1 MTSPTAPA
9 PLDLPLDGHG
19 TTLIEASAGTGKTYA
34 LTTLAARLIVEAQ
47 REISELLVVTF
58 TVAATDELRDRMR
71 RTLRAALR
79 AAAGDADSGDQA
91 RELMARW
98 ASLGISAAQVERR
111 LEPAVA
117 DLDRANVVTIHGF
130 CQRVIRDFAF
140 DCGLPFGFAVSG
152 DGFDVM
158 SAAVRDHWRRAMY
171 PAPRPRV
178 RFAGSRKFL
187 PKVPGNDMF
196 GALNLTDWVIGHLGK
211 PALDIR
217 GADLLDAAAAQSL
230 AQHEA
235 QWEQALDAARESVA
249 GAGAGQGLDA
259 VLAALEHPLTVAFD
273 PKKTFSELA
282 AEAPDLAATAPA
294 LEGCSAALDAAAAA
308 LLTAYHDWLPR
319 ARRAALEDT
328 RERVARRVREDRQL
342 GYDDLLLTVR
352 EALLRAPGLAER
364 IRQRYPVALIDEYQ
378 DTDRAQADIFQRIYG
393 GGGGSMVI
401 VGDPKQSIYR
411 FRSADVFAY
420 LRARAEVDE
429 GDGSRLTLE
438 HNYRAVPRLV
448 AATNAVFGC
457 EHPFGLPEISFTPAA
472 PALPGDAPGLRVAGE
487 EDAPP
492 LQFRLISRQNGKQIN
507 KGDATP
513 LAASQAADEIARL
526 LELSKEGGASI
537 DGRPLAGSDI
547 AVLVRKTKQGR
558 RVASAL
564 AERGVRSVEVGVADV
579 FDSREAQELERLL
592 WAVASPHSS
601 ARMRGA
607 LAGDL
612 FGMDAAQLASLA
624 DDDDAW
630 NAWKE
635 RLGEWRAAWQAGG
648 VASMVRRLLRSFDAA
663 AQNAAP
669 AGDAPNGAAQQLL
682 RHADGARRLTNVM
695 HLADLLQQAE
705 AAGQLTPTGV
715 AAWLSR
721 RRARVNIHDEV
732 AQLRLESD
740 EELVKIVTV
749 HRSKGLEFPIV
760 FLPFAWDANP
770 PVRVGPK
777 KWESQFHERE
787 ALGLPEVMH
796 LAPTAEEERKEW
808 LEEFSEDARLLYVGL
823 TRARLRCV
831 ITWARATYSEHA
843 PLTWMLREARADAG
857 AAGQDPL
864 EALQRARAAA
874 KKMSADD
881 WRGRV
886 EALVKRCPEGIGA
899 VEVPA
904 GAGAPRQRV
913 APRPSQPLQA
923 RERSRAL
930 GRVRQMTS
938 YSALAGQ
945 AGAAASGL
953 DHEFLEQPDH
963 DLEAA
968 LDDAG
973 EPLLGTAGVERSPF
987 TFPAGPRVGSCLHEM
1002 FERLARGAA
1011 LDQVVSEGLARH
1023 RIDAAWRDVAAR
1035 MVENV
1040 WNAPLEAAAGPGSG
1054 KPWRVADLRRPVPE
1068 MEFHL
1073 PARGLDRAVLG
1084 SVLDAHGYG
1093 PPPPSGQEQT
1103 IDGFLRGFIDLVA
1116 ERDGCWY
1123 VIDYKTN
1130 LLGRRGAEYAPQR
1143 LATAMKRHG
1152 YRLQYL
1158 LYVLAL
1164 HRHLQLRLPDYSYE
1178 KHIGGVFYL
1187 FTRGIEGVGGTA
1199 RQGIYFDRPSAAC
1212 IAAVDAC
1219 FAGRAP

>member
-9 PLDLPLDGHG
+9 PLDLPLDGNG

-71 RTLRAALR
+71 RTLRDALR
-79 AAAGDADSGDQA
+79 AAAGDADSGGQA

-171 PAPRPRV
+171 PAPKMRV
-178 RFAGSRKFL
+178 QFAGSQQFL
-187 PKVPGNDMF
+187 PKVQGNDLF

-217 GADLLDAAAAQSL
+217 GADPLDAAAEQSL
-230 AQHEA
+230 AEREA
-235 QWEQALDAARESVA
+235 NWELALDAARQSA
-249 GAGAGQGLDA
+249 AGAGQGLDA

-273 PKKTFSELA
+273 PKATFA
-282 AEAPDLAATAPA
+282 ALSAGVAKVPR
-294 LEGCSAALDAAAAA
+294 LEDCLAALDAAATA
-308 LLTAYHDWLPR
+308 LLAAYHEWLPR

-328 RERVARRVREDRQL
+328 RERVARRVREYRQL

-411 FRSADVFAY
+411 FRSADIFAY
-420 LRARAEVDE
+420 LRARAEVDD
-429 GDGSRLTLE
+429 GDGSRLTLKD
-438 HNYRAVPRLV
+438 NYRAVPRLV

-457 EHPFGLPEISFTPAA
+457 EHPFGLPEISFTPAT
-472 PALPGDAPGLRVAGE
+472 PALSDDAPGLRVAGE
-487 EDAPP
+487 EGAPP
-492 LQFRLISRQNGKQIN
+492 MQFRLIPGQERKQIT
-507 KGDATP
+507 KRDATP

-537 DGRPLAGSDI
+537 AGQPLAGSDI
-547 AVLVRKTKQGR
+547 AVLVRKTEQGR

-579 FDSREAQELERLL
+579 FDSREAEELERLL
-592 WAVASPHSS
+592 WAVASPHSA

-624 DDDDAW
+624 DDDNAW

-635 RLGEWRAAWQAGG
+635 RLGEWRAVWQAGG
-648 VASMVRRLLRSFDAA
+648 VASMVRRLLRSFHVGAA
-663 AQNAAP
+663 R

-705 AAGQLTPTGV
+705 AAGHLTPTGV

-721 RRARVNIHDEV
+721 RRGRVNIHDEV

-760 FLPFAWDANP
+760 FLPFAWDAQRP
-770 PVRVGPK
+770 GGTGAK
-777 KWESQFHERE
+777 KWEAQFHER
-787 ALGLPEVMH
+787 AMAGLPEVLH
-796 LAPTAEEERKEW
+796 LAPTAAERSKEW

-831 ITWARATYSEHA
+831 VTWARATYSEYA
-843 PLTWMLREARADAG
+843 PLTWLLREAGADAD
-857 AAGQDPL
+857 AAGEAGQGPL
-864 EALQRARAAA
+864 EALQQVCAAA
-874 KKMSADD
+874 KRMPADA
-881 WRGRV
+881 WLQRV
-886 EALVKRCPEGIGA
+886 EALVEQCPGGIGA
-899 VEVPA
+899 EEMPV
-904 GAGAPRQRV
+904 GANTPRQRV
-913 APRPSQPLQA
+913 APPPSQPLQA

-945 AGAAASGL
+945 SGAAASGF

-963 DLEAA
+963 DMEAT

-987 TFPAGPRVGSCLHEM
+987 TFPAGARVGSCLHEM

-1023 RIDAAWRDVAAR
+1023 RIDATWQDVATR

-1040 WNAPLEAAAGPGSG
+1040 WNAQLEAAAGPGSG
-1054 KPWRVADLRRPVPE
+1054 KPWRLSELSRPVPE

-1073 PARGLDRAVLG
+1073 PARGLDRAALG
-1084 SVLDAHGYG
+1084 SALDAHGYG
-1093 PPPPSGQEQT
+1093 PPPPFGQEQT
-1103 IDGFLRGFIDLVA
+1103 VDGFLRGFIDLVV

-1143 LATAMKRHG
+1143 LAAAMQRHG

-1164 HRHLQLRLPDYSYE
+1164 HRHLQLRLPEYSYE
-1178 KHIGGVFYL
+1178 THIGGVFYL
-1187 FTRGIEGVGGTA
+1187 FTRGIEGAGDAA

-1212 IAAVDAC
+1212 IAAVAAC

>member
-58 TVAATDELRDRMR
+58 TVAATDELRDRTR
-71 RTLRAALR
+71 RTLRDALR

-178 RFAGSRKFL
+178 QFAGSRKFL

-217 GADLLDAAAAQSL
+217 GADRLDAAAAQSL

-235 QWEQALDAARESVA
+235 QWEQALDAARRSAA
-249 GAGAGQGLDA
+249 GAEAGPGLGA
-259 VLAALEHPLTVAFD
+259 VLAALDRPLAVMFD
-273 PKKTFSELA
+273 PQATFAALLA
-282 AEAPDLAATAPA
+282 GVAKAPRLANC
-294 LEGCSAALDAAAAA
+294 LAALDAAATA
-308 LLTAYHDWLPR
+308 LLTAYQDWLPR

-411 FRSADVFAY
+411 FRSADIFAY
-420 LRARAEVDE
+420 LRARAEVDGGE
-429 GDGSRLTLE
+429 GSRLTLTD
-438 HNYRAVPRLV
+438 NYRAVPRLV
-448 AATNAVFGC
+448 MATNAVFGC

-472 PALPGDAPGLRVAGE
+472 PALPDDAPGLRVAGE

-492 LQFRLISRQNGKQIN
+492 LQFRLISRQARKPIN
-507 KGDATP
+507 KGDATL

-537 DGRPLAGSDI
+537 DGQPLAGSDI
-547 AVLVRKTKQGR
+547 AVLVRKTEQGR

-663 AQNAAP
+663 VQDATP

-770 PVRVGPK
+770 PVRVGAK
-777 KWESQFHERE
+777 KWEVQFHDRD
-787 ALGLPEVMH
+787 APGLPEVMH
-796 LAPTAEEERKEW
+796 LAPTAEEEDKEW

-831 ITWARATYSEHA
+831 VTWARVRYWEHA
-843 PLTWMLREARADAG
+843 PLTWLLREAPADGAAS

-864 EALQRARAAA
+864 EALRQARAAA

-886 EALVKRCPEGIGA
+886 EALVERCPEGIGA

-904 GAGAPRQRV
+904 GAGTPRQRV
-913 APRPSQPLQA
+913 ALPPSQPLQA

-963 DLEAA
+963 DLEAT

-987 TFPAGPRVGSCLHEM
+987 TFPAGARVGSCLHEM

-1023 RIDAAWRDVAAR
+1023 RIDAAWRDVATR

-1054 KPWRVADLRRPVPE
+1054 KPWHIAELRRPVPE

-1084 SVLDAHGYG
+1084 SVLGAHGYG

-1103 IDGFLRGFIDLVA
+1103 IDGFLRGFIDLVV

-1143 LATAMKRHG
+1143 LAAAMQRHG

-1178 KHIGGVFYL
+1178 KHLGGVFYL

-1212 IAAVDAC
+1212 ITAVDAC